1 MNNNL
6 PVAIIGGGP
15 VGLAAAA
22 HLVQKKESFILF
34 ELGNQVGTNFLDYHH
49 VRLFSPWKYNI
60 DKAAKELLLKH
71 EIPLPSENELPLGGE
86 IVSQY
91 LKPLSKL
98 PEFKPHIHLNSK
110 VISIGRKGL
119 DKLKSNDREKIPF
132 MIHVQEGSEYKMY
145 EAKAVID
152 ATGTWQNPNPIG
164 SGGIHANGEKNV
176 ENQIYY
182 GIPDVLNKD
191 RKRYE
196 GKTTLV
202 VGGGHSA
209 INALLELAKLQEQNE
224 NTKLVWALRKKK
236 VSEAYGGKENDEL
249 PARGELGTRI
259 QKLIQNGK
267 ILVHTPMFIHSVQKE
282 ANHKMSILGVKDD
295 QNYSIR
301 EIDEIISNTGA
312 RPNFN
317 MLREIRYASDPS
329 TESVPD
335 LAELIDP
342 NIHSCGTVRPH
353 GEKEL
358 RQPEDNFY
366 IIGSKSYGRAPTFLL
381 ATGYEQARSV
391 VAYITGD
398 LESAKQVQLE
408 LPETGVC
415 SISKS
420 VNKESSN
427 ECCVADLSPEKSAV
441 GCCG

>member
-22 HLVQKKESFILF
+22 HLVQQNESFILF
-34 ELGNQVGTNFLDYHH
+34 ELGNEVGTNFLDYHH

-60 DKAAKELLLKH
+60 DKAAKDLLLKH
-71 EIPLPSENELPLGGE
+71 EIPLPLDDELPLGGE
-86 IVSQY
+86 IVSKY
-91 LKPLSKL
+91 LKPLSNL

-119 DKLKSNDREKIPF
+119 DKVKSSGREKIPF
-132 MIHVQEGSEYKMY
+132 MIHVQESNEYKMY

-164 SGGIHANGEKNV
+164 SGGIHAEGEKKV
-176 ENQIYY
+176 KNQIYY
-182 GIPDVLNKD
+182 GIPDVLDKD
-191 RKRYE
+191 RNRYE

-202 VGGGHSA
+202 IGGGHSA
-209 INALLELAKLQEQNE
+209 INALLELAKLQEKNE
-224 NTKLVWALRKKK
+224 NTKLVWALRKKT
-236 VSEAYGGKENDEL
+236 VSDGKENDEL
-249 PARGELGTRI
+249 PARGELGTKI
-259 QKLIQNGK
+259 QKLIQNEK
-267 ILVHTPMFIHSVQKE
+267 IIVHTPMFIHSVQNGT
-282 ANHKMSILGVKDD
+282 NHKLSVLGVKND
-295 QNYSIR
+295 QNYTIN
-301 EIDEIISNTGA
+301 EIDEIISNTGS

-317 MLREIRYASDPS
+317 MLREIRYASDS
-329 TESVPD
+329 SLESVPD

-358 RQPEDNFY
+358 RQPEEDFY

-391 VAYITGD
+391 VAYLTGD
-398 LESAKQVQLE
+398 FESAKQVQLE
-408 LPETGVC
+408 LPGTGVC
-415 SISKS
+415 SISNVK
-420 VNKESSN
+420 KESS
-427 ECCVADLSPEKSAV
+427 V
-441 GCCG
+441 GSC